1 MIDPLERFE
10 AEHEDAL
17 AELNSLEVAALALD
31 AGPSDEHFEMIRR
44 VHGALAGAVREHN
57 ENEELALFPLLGEAA
72 PTEPFVEDH
81 GALRALE
88 RELIDAVERRDADE
102 AASLS
107 LTIVEKLRDH
117 IERENTVL
125 FPMAREILGAEGLL
139 EVARRLEA

>member
-17 AELNSLEVAALALD
+17 AELNSLEAAALALD

-44 VHGALAGAVREHN
+44 VHAALAGAVREHN
-57 ENEELALFPLLGEAA
+57 DNEELALFPLLGEAA

-81 GALRALE
+81 LALRTLE
-88 RELIDAVERRDADE
+88 RELIDAVERRDADKV
-102 AASLS
+102 ASLS

-125 FPMAREILGAEGLL
+125 FPMAREILGSEGLR

>member
-17 AELNSLEVAALALD
+17 AELNSLEAAALALD

-72 PTEPFVEDH
+72 PTEPFVDDH
-81 GALRALE
+81 LALRTLE
-88 RELIDAVERRDADE
+88 RELIDAVERRNADE
-102 AASLS
+102 VASLS

-125 FPMAREILGAEGLL
+125 FPMARDILGAEGLQ

>member
-17 AELNSLEVAALALD
+17 AELDSLEAAALALD
-31 AGPSDEHFEMIRR
+31 AGPSDEHFEMVRR

-57 ENEELALFPLLGEAA
+57 ENEELALFPLLGEGA

-81 GALRALE
+81 GALRSLE
-88 RELIDAVERRDADE
+88 RELIDAVERRDAE
-102 AASLS
+102 EVASLS
-107 LTIVEKLRDH
+107 LTIVAKLRDH

-125 FPMAREILGAEGLL
+125 FPMAREILGSEGLR

>member
-17 AELNSLEVAALALD
+17 AELNSLEAAALALD

-81 GALRALE
+81 VALRTLE

-125 FPMAREILGAEGLL
+125 FPMAREILGAEGLQ
-139 EVARRLEA
+139 EVARRLEV

>member
-17 AELNSLEVAALALD
+17 AALNSLEAAALALD

-72 PTEPFVEDH
+72 PTGPFVEDH
-81 GALRALE
+81 VALRTLE

-102 AASLS
+102 VASLS

-125 FPMAREILGAEGLL
+125 FPMAREILGAEGLQ
-139 EVARRLEA
+139 EVARRLET

>member
-17 AELNSLEVAALALD
+17 AELDSLEAAALALD
-31 AGPSDEHFEMIRR
+31 AGPSDEHFEMVRR

-57 ENEELALFPLLGEAA
+57 ENEELALFPLLGETA

-81 GALRALE
+81 LALRTLE

-102 AASLS
+102 VASLS